1 MTSASSFPSRPTRDS
16 APARQ
21 VPALR
26 SALAALLVAAGV
38 GTARAEPQVFQVEPE
53 TSSAEFSV
61 SQLGL
66 FTQRSRFG
74 RASGTIVLDTERRS
88 GSFDLIVDAT
98 SVDTGWGAR
107 DDWLRSESMFDASR
121 YPMMRFRSTGLVF
134 SQGRLV
140 SVVGLLTLRDVTR
153 QVSFK
158 VERFQC
164 GLGAERSRD
173 GCGAGAL
180 ATIRRSDFGMTTAL
194 GLVGDE
200 VELSFQV
207 TASRVQP

>member
-1 MTSASSFPSRPTRDS
+1 MRTT
-16 APARQ
+16 
-21 VPALR
+21 
-26 SALAALLVAAGV
+26 LAAVLVAVGV
-38 GTARAEPQVFQVEPE
+38 GLARAQPQVFEVEPE
-53 TSSAEFSV
+53 ASSAEFSV
-61 SQLGL
+61 NQLGV
-66 FTQRSRFG
+66 FPQHGRFG
-74 RASGTIVLDTERRS
+74 RTSGTIVLDAERRS

-98 SVDTGWGAR
+98 SVDTGWSVR

-134 SQGRLV
+134 SQGKLV

-164 GLGAERSRD
+164 GLGGERSRD

-180 ATIRRSDFGMTTAL
+180 ATIRRSDFGMNTAL